1 MTFTTRGPVSE
12 TSTKPYRILAQKY
25 RPTSFNEVI
34 GQEILVK
41 TVCNAIESNRLPNAW
56 ILTGIRGIGKTS
68 IARIIARSLNCIGL
82 DGKGT
87 ATPTPCRSCDN
98 CIAISEDR
106 HVDVIE
112 MDAASR
118 TGVADIREIIESVKY
133 LPTSARYKVYIIDEV
148 HMLST
153 AAFNALLKTLEE
165 PPSHV
170 KFVFA
175 TTEIRKLPVTVLSRC
190 QRFDLRRVS
199 IQTLMDHLSEI
210 AAKETF
216 NISPEALQII
226 ATSADGSI
234 RDGLS
239 LLDQAMSNDSEEVTD
254 KKIKNMLG
262 LADKN
267 ENLTLFKSLMEG
279 KTPAALEKIKNQ
291 YELGL
296 EPSVIVQELLEITHW
311 VTRLKITP
319 EIVEDLNISEQDKQ
333 LGEILS
339 KKLSIPILTRVWQI
353 LLKGLNDI
361 RISNNSLHATEM
373 LIIRLSYASDLPPPS
388 DLIKKLRKE
397 EDSNFS
403 QSSNIDNSKK
413 IDDTIVKDIENSE
426 ISNLNKIEKNKFISP
441 SSKAFDLNEK
451 ADNSIPKTF
460 LELIDLSRKKKEPRL
475 NHWLIHDVHLVHFE
489 IGHLEIRLRKNSN
502 ENFVGV
508 LNKLLNEWT
517 KIRWMITISNEDG
530 SPTLAQQN
538 DAKNETIY
546 ASASQEPLV
555 KTILDTFPNS
565 KISNIENKSFKSQTS
580 GENK

>member
-1 MTFTTRGPVSE
+1 MSE

>member
-1 MTFTTRGPVSE
+1 MSE

-41 TVCNAIESNRLPNAW
+41 TICNAIESNRLPNAW

-279 KTPAALEKIKNQ
+279 NTPAALEKIKNQ

-460 LELIDLSRKKKEPRL
+460 LELIDLSREKKEPRL

-508 LNKLLNEWT
+508 LNKFLNEWT

>member
-1 MTFTTRGPVSE
+1 MSE

-87 ATPTPCRSCDN
+87 ATPTPCGSCDN

-426 ISNLNKIEKNKFISP
+426 ISHLNKIEKNKFISP